1 MQYPEAGT
9 SIFAMIDLQ
18 EKLVPSV
25 AEQDRL
31 LARAQVLVEGAKALS
46 IPLVVTEQY
55 PKGLGNTLAS
65 LKELLPEETPIV
77 EKSSF
82 SCWAEEG
89 FRSAVGQKRTLVLF
103 GVETHVC
110 VLQTALD
117 AVYAGHEVI
126 VISDAVSSRRE
137 SDRAEG
143 LAFLRENGVRVMSSE
158 MLLFMYMRDSKHPSF
173 KSVSKIIR

>member
-1 MQYPEAGT
+1 MQYPEAST

-25 AEQDRL
+25 AEHQRL

-46 IPLVVTEQY
+46 IPLVATEQY

-89 FRSAVGQKRTLVLF
+89 FRNAVGQKRTLVLF

-126 VISDAVSSRRE
+126 VISDAVSSRKE

-158 MLLFMYMRDSKHPSF
+158 MLLFMYMRDSKHPAF
-173 KSVSKIIR
+173 KAVSKIIR

>member
-1 MQYPEAGT
+1 MQYPEAAA
-9 SIFAMIDLQ
+9 SIFAVVDLQ
-18 EKLVPSV
+18 EKLVGAMADPEGV
-25 AEQDRL
+25 
-31 LARAQVLVEGAKALS
+31 LARAKVLVEGANALS

-55 PKGLGNTLAS
+55 PKGLGNTVAP
-65 LKELLPEETPIV
+65 LKELFPEGTPIL

-89 FRSAVGQKRTLVLF
+89 FRNAVGQKRTLVLF

-137 SDRAEG
+137 SDKAQA
-143 LAFLRENGVRVMSSE
+143 LALFRENGIKVMSSE
-158 MLLFMYMRDSKHPSF
+158 MLLFLYMRDSKHPSF
-173 KSVSKIIR
+173 KSISKIIR